1 MMWGLSKSVV
11 ALLASVAACLVTTM
25 GVLAI
30 SRYARLARRY
40 ARYFIG
46 FAAGVLG
53 TVALTHL
60 LPHSLTMV
68 DYAPQLWLA
77 GFLLL
82 YFSDRFVERYVL
94 ESASKRWGII
104 SMLGIG
110 YHSLIDGVIYMVT
123 FNVSI
128 FTGLLAA
135 VGMILHEFPEGVV
148 TFALLTEG
156 GFDRRR
162 AAIYTLLAAALST
175 PLGALAAYPL
185 VRSINRQT
193 LGVLLALAGGG
204 LLFVS
209 TTHLLPKLIEDRD
222 HGAGSVALL
231 AGVLVG
237 WLIVRLGH

>member
-1 MMWGLSKSVV
+1 MWGLSKSVV
-11 ALLASVAACLVTTM
+11 ALLASVTAGLVTTV

-30 SRYARLARRY
+30 SRHAILARRY
-40 ARYFIG
+40 AHYFIG

-53 TVALTHL
+53 TVALIHL

-68 DYAPQLWLA
+68 DYAPQLWLV

-82 YFSDRFVERYVL
+82 YFSDHFVERYVL
-94 ESASKRWGII
+94 ESASKRWGIV

-162 AAIYTLLAAALST
+162 AALYTLLAAALST
-175 PLGALAAYPL
+175 PLGALAAYPF
-185 VRSINRQT
+185 VWSIDRRT
-193 LGVLLALAGGG
+193 LGALLALAGGG
-204 LLFVS
+204 LLFVG
-209 TTHLLPKLIEDRD
+209 TTHLLPKLTKDQNHR
-222 HGAGSVALL
+222 AGSVALL
-231 AGVLVG
+231 VGVLVG